1 MASFVAEI
9 CGLMN
14 MAENSLMGQFQ
25 ISHPKLFTNS
35 TSCHGFAFVKQKYGC
50 RASNFSNCLL
60 IVALLQLNMADPIWL
75 TQWLLPLLRARNF
88 GPQRNQGLTVVFLDN
103 RAGGDLIYKILLKK
117 LTWFL
122 R

>member
-1 MASFVAEI
+1 
-9 CGLMN
+9 
-14 MAENSLMGQFQ
+14 
-25 ISHPKLFTNS
+25 
-35 TSCHGFAFVKQKYGC
+35 
-50 RASNFSNCLL
+50 
-60 IVALLQLNMADPIWL
+60 MADPISL
-75 TQWLLPLLRARNF
+75 MQWLLPLLRARNF